1 MVSKSMSI
9 HQSIAASTKKMTH
22 NEVDFLKNK
31 VKELEAS
38 LIQAN
43 ELLQQGIDDD
53 DDAKSKKEKDLQKI
67 FKGKLVEKKFQMQIL
82 KNQS

>member
-1 MVSKSMSI
+1 MSI

-43 ELLQQGIDDD
+43 ELL
-53 DDAKSKKEKDLQKI
+53 
-67 FKGKLVEKKFQMQIL
+67 
-82 KNQS
+82 